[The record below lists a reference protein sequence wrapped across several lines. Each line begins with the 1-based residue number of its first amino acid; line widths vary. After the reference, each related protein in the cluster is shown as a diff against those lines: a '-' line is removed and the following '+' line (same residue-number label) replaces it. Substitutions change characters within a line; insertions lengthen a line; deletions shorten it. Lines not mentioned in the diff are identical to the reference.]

1 MPNFT
6 NLTHAQLIAATK
18 TQIITAVG
26 NYLTALD
33 KKRIIELL
41 MDATEFTDTPTVTHG
56 KHGILTQTQTVRD
69 ALGAVIRE
77 EKYNAKLV

>member
-6 NLTHAQLIAATK
+6 NLTHPQLIAATK
-18 TQIITAVG
+18 SQIITAVG
-26 NYLTALD
+26 NYLTAFD

-41 MDATEFTDTPTVTHG
+41 MNATEFTDAPTVTQG
-56 KHGILTQTQTVRD
+56 KYGILTQTQTVRD

-77 EKYNAKLV
+77 EEYNAKLV